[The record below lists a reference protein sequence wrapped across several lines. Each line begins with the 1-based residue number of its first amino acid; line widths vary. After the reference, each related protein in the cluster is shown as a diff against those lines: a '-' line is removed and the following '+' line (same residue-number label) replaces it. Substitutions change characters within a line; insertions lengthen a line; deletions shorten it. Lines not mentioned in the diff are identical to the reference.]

1 MFGLQLHDLG
11 LDLSDHLDCHH
22 VAIPPLHLLL
32 VLTDLLLDV
41 LHSLALTHCLLVCL
55 HQLLLVLGSLSR

>member
-41 LHSLALTHCLLVCL
+41 LHSLALTH
-55 HQLLLVLGSLSR
+55 